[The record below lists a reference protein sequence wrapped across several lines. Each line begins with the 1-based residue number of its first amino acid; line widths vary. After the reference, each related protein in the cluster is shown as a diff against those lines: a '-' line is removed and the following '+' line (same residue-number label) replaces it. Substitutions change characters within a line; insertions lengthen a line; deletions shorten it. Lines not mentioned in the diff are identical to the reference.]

1 MRRHRFD
8 KMGHMPSVVNRS
20 FRNAVAEQLGG
31 DLEHSLRHS
40 AGGNPAFRE
49 MHRALALASRAA
61 AT

>member
-1 MRRHRFD
+1 
-8 KMGHMPSVVNRS
+8 MPSVVNRS